1 MQLNPQQ
8 KRKVDKLLKLSKEGS
23 LAITAHLFELEE
35 KIDEEIPQIKNII
48 SKVQGVDGKDG
59 KDGKDGYTPKKG
71 VDYFDGEDG
80 YTPQKGVDYFDGKDG
95 KDGEK
100 GERGDDGIGLD
111 GINGKDG
118 SPDTP
123 EDIRNKLE
131 LLEGEDRLDAKAIKN
146 LPEVTKGIV
155 GGVVAR
161 NIYQMGDV
169 SLSNL
174 ADGEVLTWDDT
185 NKRWNNE
192 ASGGGTIGPGTIN
205 EIAYFDT
212 ANTIASLAV
221 ATYPS
226 LTELSYVKGV
236 TSAIQTQINTKANS
250 SGALTQFVGNNTWKV
265 WYSDGSGDVQELALG
280 GAGTYLQ
287 SNGAALAPS
296 FATPAGSGDVTKVGT
311 PVANRVAYWTGDGTL
326 GHEAGFTYDPTID
339 TLTAVTFAG
348 NLTGNVTGNV
358 SGSAATV
365 TTAAQ
370 PSITSLGTL
379 TTLTIDDITINGN
392 TISSAGASTLAITP
406 TAGQAITFD
415 GTITLDAGVIA
426 GATSITSTTFIGALT
441 GTASGNLVSGG
452 ALGTPSSG
460 VATNLTGTASGLT
473 AGTVTNAT
481 FTTALTVNTGTV
493 TLTGNVANTSVLTIG
508 AGAVSVSGSNTGDQT
523 SIVGITGTKAQ
534 FDTAVTDGNF
544 LYVGDVTQY
553 TDEMAQD
560 AVGAMVN
567 TSLTYVDGTPSL
579 GLTSRTIGGVA
590 FDGTANITV
599 ATATGGFTVS
609 GGNLALGT
617 NSVTMSGSIGVTGTR
632 VTKGWFTDIEST
644 NAPTVSGSAVY
655 YSGGTDV
662 AVTDGGT
669 GRSTSTTAYGL
680 IAAGTTATG
689 AHQTLAAGAT
699 TEILV
704 GGGASALPVWTT
716 ASGSGAPVRATSPS
730 LVTPALGTPSSGVL
744 TSCTG
749 LPLTTGVTGNLP
761 VGNLNSGTS
770 ASSSTFWRG
779 DGTWA
784 TPSGGGD
791 VVGPA
796 SAVNNNIA
804 LFNTTTGKLIKD
816 SGITASA
823 SGSAV
828 ITFPAST
835 STLATLGLTET
846 FSGDKTFTGS
856 LALPQGAGGTTVNA
870 SGEVCVDTTSKTIN
884 FYDGAVEKVLTPIQS
899 KSITIESPTS
909 AEDISLFY
917 TDDAITITK
926 IVAVLVGSATPSVT
940 WTLRHGTDRS
950 ATGTEA
956 VTSGTTTT
964 SITSGSVVTSFN
976 DATVVA
982 DAFLWIETTAQSG
995 TVGQINITVFYTQDA

>member
-1 MQLNPQQ
+1 MDNLKQLQKLAKVFNADNIITSEEIEQVLKGIVSIISSYKKGNEKLNDDTKAEVRSLFRRIEQENARLLEEVDKRTGTQFSDMQ
-8 KRKVDKLLKLSKEGS
+8 KRFENTLES
-23 LAITAHLFELEE
+23 LHALE
-35 KIDEEIPQIKNII
+35 DEI
-48 SKVQGVDGKDG
+48 GK
-59 KDGKDGYTPKKG
+59 KA
-71 VDYFDGEDG
+71 
-80 YTPQKGVDYFDGKDG
+80 PQKGDPGEPGKSVDVDTLLNETISRIRFPEPIIPDSV
-95 KDGEK
+95 EK
-100 GERGDDGIGLD
+100 IVDK
-111 GINGKDG
+111 INALPLNEENQIDF
-118 SPDTP
+118 SH
-123 EDIRNKLE
+123 
-131 LLEGEDRLDAKAIKN
+131 IKN
-146 LPEVTKGIV
+146 VPEFGRTLAGST
-155 GGVVAR
+155 AR
-161 NIYQMGDV
+161 NLWQLQDV
-169 SLSNL
+169 ILTSPTNGQVIKYDSTLRAWVNGT
-174 ADGEVLTWDDT
+174 DGGGG
-185 NKRWNNE
+185 
-192 ASGGGTIGPGTIN
+192 GGGT
-205 EIAYFDT
+205 
-212 ANTIASLAV
+212 
-221 ATYPS
+221 
-226 LTELSYVKGV
+226 
-236 TSAIQTQINTKANS
+236 
-250 SGALTQFVGNNTWKV
+250 W
-265 WYSDGSGDVQELALG
+265 
-280 GAGTYLQ
+280 
-287 SNGAALAPS
+287 
-296 FATPAGSGDVTKVGT
+296 
-311 PVANRVAYWTGDGTL
+311 
-326 GHEAGFTYDPTID
+326 
-339 TLTAVTFAG
+339 
-348 NLTGNVTGNV
+348 
-358 SGSAATV
+358 
-365 TTAAQ
+365 
-370 PSITSLGTL
+370 
-379 TTLTIDDITINGN
+379 
-392 TISSAGASTLAITP
+392 
-406 TAGQAITFD
+406 
-415 GTITLDAGVIA
+415 GTITGTLSDQTDLQTALNAKQPLDADLTTIA
-426 GATSITSTTFIGALT
+426 
-441 GTASGNLVSGG
+441 
-452 ALGTPSSG
+452 
-460 VATNLTGTASGLT
+460 GLT
-473 AGTVTNAT
+473 ATTDNFMQAKGSAWASRTVAQVKTDLGLSGTN
-481 FTTALTVNTGTV
+481 
-493 TLTGNVANTSVLTIG
+493 S
-508 AGAVSVSGSNTGDQT
+508 GDQT
-523 SIVGITGTKAQ
+523 TIVGITGTKAQ

-560 AVGAMVN
+560 AIGSMVN

-599 ATATGGFTVS
+599 ASATGGFTVS
-609 GGNLALGT
+609 GGNLVLGT
-617 NSVTMSGSIGVTGTR
+617 NSLTMTGSLAATGAR

-644 NAPTVSGSAVY
+644 NAPTVSGAAVY

-730 LVTPALGTPSSGVL
+730 LVTPALGTPTAGVL

-761 VGNLNSGTS
+761 VTNLNSGTS

-828 ITFPAST
+828 VTFPAST

-884 FYDGAVEKVLTPIQS
+884 FYDGAAEKVLTPVMS
-899 KSITIESPTS
+899 KSITIESPTA
-909 AEDISLFY
+909 AEDLSLFY

-926 IVAVLVGSATPSVT
+926 IVAVLVGSSTPSVT